1 MSNKKNSALNLE
13 PPTIEEAPSG
23 ELDWHALSGK
33 NFNVIINRL
42 PQDSVDKKLELKWQG
57 TTADGEELSPE
68 CKKHT
73 VAWTDIFNGLKIEL
87 ENDLAE
93 AVVGGSAVI
102 DYEIEPDLKS
112 PQLNIIVVDGKP
124 EPELK
129 IPEIIEA
136 RGSGLSP
143 DSVGKNGATVQVK
156 TVAPIL
162 EGDQISL
169 TVVATNG
176 EGTQIELEPMTGE
189 AKPQHTEFSIA
200 KGLLEAIAGGSLTL
214 FYTVVDKSSPTLEL
228 RVDYGIIH
236 PELEGELRPPPGD
249 PIKVIVQK
257 YTGMV
262 GDKIAISIDLPHL
275 NYRSSQ
281 KTPNK
286 FEDLEFVVPAGIFIS
301 ALSTTATVRYHVTR
315 KVDIGNDKTWN
326 SLPLNVTIVG
336 RGISMNPPS
345 YLSFADTAPRYNLS
359 YYGISAGSKVEVYW
373 QAEDTPLRHT
383 ELTIEHDGDVYY
395 VSIPKEWMT
404 ADKRKTVCGNYA
416 IIQND
421 GESRSFSP
429 GAIFKP

>member
-1 MSNKKNSALNLE
+1 M
-13 PPTIEEAPSG
+13 
-23 ELDWHALSGK
+23 
-33 NFNVIINRL
+33 
-42 PQDSVDKKLELKWQG
+42 
-57 TTADGEELSPE
+57 ELS
-68 CKKHT
+68 
-73 VAWTDIFNGLKIEL
+73 
-87 ENDLAE
+87 
-93 AVVGGSAVI
+93 
-102 DYEIEPDLKS
+102 
-112 PQLNIIVVDGKP
+112 
-124 EPELK
+124 
-129 IPEIIEA
+129 
-136 RGSGLSP
+136 
-143 DSVGKNGATVQVK
+143 
-156 TVAPIL
+156 
-162 EGDQISL
+162 
-169 TVVATNG
+169 
-176 EGTQIELEPMTGE
+176 
-189 AKPQHTEFSIA
+189 
-200 KGLLEAIAGGSLTL
+200 
-214 FYTVVDKSSPTLEL
+214 
-228 RVDYGIIH
+228 VDYGII
-236 PELEGELRPPPGD
+236 PPKLEGELPPQPGD

-257 YTGMV
+257 YTGME
-262 GDKIAISIDLPHL
+262 GDEIAISVELPHL

-281 KTPNK
+281 KTLNK

-326 SLPLNVTIVG
+326 SLPLNATIVG